1 MATGGSNHRHRT
13 PALTFNRREIM
24 QKKELIHIHALLY
37 QVRQYVTENENI
49 PVEMHSTYD
58 ALDVRPSSIHKQ
70 KQNHYEAITTLGGS
84 IERSLEQA
92 DTDKPHSQ

>member
-1 MATGGSNHRHRT
+1 
-13 PALTFNRREIM
+13 M

-37 QVRQYVTENENI
+37 EVRHYVVENEDI

-92 DTDKPHSQ
+92 DIDNPNPQ